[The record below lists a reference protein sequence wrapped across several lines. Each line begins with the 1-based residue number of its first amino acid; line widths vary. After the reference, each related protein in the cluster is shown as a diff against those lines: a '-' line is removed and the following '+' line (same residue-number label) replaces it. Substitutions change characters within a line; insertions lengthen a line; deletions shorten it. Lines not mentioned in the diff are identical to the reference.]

1 MSKISFKKVNQ
12 EAISEESVKEITGLD
27 AADLLATGKINS
39 KEDLMKCI
47 EIIDIEGLKD
57 EAKEHI
63 ASVNNARSYAIDNG
77 GFIALGYD
85 GDCNIVWSNRRSCIA
100 RITGASDRL
109 KLKSLFGAAWIEQNF
124 IKIDA
129 KGNHTGINWEELNSA
144 IAEDCSDAGVYS
156 DDMVRGA
163 GVWLNEED
171 QIIVNSGELEMAS
184 GGKYERIG
192 SHVYSKEFNFGNI
205 FEYESATDSE
215 VAELYQAMS
224 SFNFKQKSDLNFIFG
239 FMCASFLCG
248 SLEWRPHLC
257 LTGKRATG
265 KSTMDNIFANIF
277 GKYALHIE
285 GDSSEAGIRQHL
297 GFDARPVIIDEFG
310 AEDDSRSSQLN
321 TAKVIRLMRSA
332 CSNMGTGTLRG
343 TAGGEGTSFNVKF
356 MAMIS
361 GTTPPPFTAADSSRI
376 VTIELNPVTQE
387 GKEKGLPILLS
398 DRRRLQEL
406 GMKMFRRMVE
416 NYSSFS
422 INLETFRKVLMTG
435 GTARAAD
442 TLGTLLSA
450 TATML
455 SGRELSE
462 KEVTAIMKEVN
473 LVTHDEDQNHLDEA
487 DVLEHLLS
495 TMIQYEIEEK
505 VHGKVEKSRRNQNV
519 KNMVRDISK
528 GSEQTAFVL
537 AQHGMRVEVKDSKVW
552 VFISSSKKHV
562 QLNKLFSGT
571 RWESGGWG
579 KQLNRIESAEYGTKR
594 IDGSSTKCTG
604 VIIEI

>member
-1 MSKISFKKVNQ
+1 MSKISFRKVNA
-12 EAISEESVKEITGLD
+12 EAISEESIKEITGLD

-47 EIIDIEGLKD
+47 EVIDIEGLKN

-63 ASVNNARSYAIDNG
+63 EKVNNSRSYAIENG

-85 GDCNIVWSNRRSCIA
+85 GDCNVIWSNRRSCIA

-124 IKIDA
+124 IKING
-129 KGNHTGINWEELNSA
+129 KGEVCGINWEELNSA
-144 IAEDCSDAGVYS
+144 IAEECSDAGVYS

-163 GVWLNEED
+163 GVWINEND
-171 QIIVNSGELEMAS
+171 QIVVNSGELEMAS
-184 GGKYERIG
+184 GEKHERIG
-192 SHVYSKEFNFGNI
+192 SHVYSKEFNFGSV
-205 FEYESATDSE
+205 FEYEAATNEE
-215 VAELYQAMS
+215 VAELYNAMG

-239 FMCASFLCG
+239 FMSASFLCG

-265 KSTMDNIFANIF
+265 KSTMDNIFANVF

-310 AEDDSRSSQLN
+310 AEDDSKSSQLN

-376 VTIELNPVTQE
+376 VTIELNPVSQE
-387 GKEKGLPILLS
+387 GKERGLPVLLS
-398 DRRRLQEL
+398 DRRKLQEL

-416 NYSSFS
+416 NYESFS
-422 INLETFRKVLMTG
+422 INLESFRKVLMSG

-442 TLGTLLSA
+442 TLGTLLAA

-455 SGRELSE
+455 AGRKLSE
-462 KEVTAIMKEVN
+462 IEVAAIMKEVA
-473 LVTHDEDQNHLDEA
+473 LETHNEDQNHLDEA

-495 TMIQYEIEEK
+495 TMIQYEVEEK
-505 VHGKVEKSRRNQNV
+505 NHGKIEKNRMNQNV
-519 KNMVRDISK
+519 KNMIRDVVR
-528 GSEQTAFVL
+528 GSETTAFVL
-537 AQHGMRVEVKDSKVW
+537 GQHGIRVEVKDSNVW

-571 RWESGGWG
+571 RWASGGWG
-579 KQLNRIESAEYGTKR
+579 KQLNRIEAAEYGTKR
-594 IDGSSTKCTG
+594 IDGNSTKCTG